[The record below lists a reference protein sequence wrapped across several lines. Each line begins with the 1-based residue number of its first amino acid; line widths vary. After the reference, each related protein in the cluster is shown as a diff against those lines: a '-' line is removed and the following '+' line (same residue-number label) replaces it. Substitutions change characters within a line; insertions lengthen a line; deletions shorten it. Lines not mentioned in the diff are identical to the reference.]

1 MSVRLFALVS
11 AVSLSVLATAAPA
24 ENPTGPSMNAGRFV
38 ASPGA
43 FDVVNRNTSSCRH
56 REFQCGVQAYDYSGP
71 RTGVAWFRVAARQGS
86 TPAMRAL
93 GLIYLHGAA
102 GVPANRAEALGWFYE
117 AALRDDRESMFAL
130 GRAFQDGVG
139 VGRDT
144 HLASFWIEQSATRG
158 YAPARRALAS
168 LQQ

>member
-11 AVSLSVLATAAPA
+11 AVSLAALATAAPA
-24 ENPTGPSMNAGRFV
+24 QNPTGPSMNAGRFV
-38 ASPGA
+38 TSPGA
-43 FDVVNRNTSSCRH
+43 RDSVNRNAACRH
-56 REFQCGVQAYDYSGP
+56 REFRCGVDAYDQLGP
-71 RTGVAWFRVAARQGS
+71 RAGIAWFRQAAREGS
-86 TPAMRAL
+86 APAMRAL

-117 AALRDDRESMFAL
+117 AALREDRESMFAL

-144 HLASFWIEQSATRG
+144 HLASYWIEQSATRG
-158 YAPARRALAS
+158 YAPARRARAS